1 MAITRHMQFT
11 ETDRVESLLHTVD
24 TAVAG
29 TTGTSLFHILTFAS
43 ITASVILFLQG
54 KKLEGL
60 FVGLWPPTF
69 QALKAAADKG

>member
-1 MAITRHMQFT
+1 MQFT
-11 ETDRVESLLHTVD
+11 ETDRIESLLRRIDTTV
-24 TAVAG
+24 TE

-43 ITASVILFLQG
+43 ITASVLLFARG
-54 KKLEGL
+54 RKLEGL